1 MNIVFMGSA
10 EFGIP
15 VLERLSAAGHVIK
28 GIVSVPRKQS
38 GRGLKPVDSPV
49 VAFARQKGLGP
60 VLTPENLRSAD
71 FVEVLKKME
80 ADVFIIVAFR
90 IVPREVFS
98 LPPFG
103 AINIH
108 ASLLPRFRGPAPIQ
122 RAIAAGEKTTGI
134 SIFRIDEGMDT
145 GMIMLQKEIAIG
157 DEETAPQ
164 LNERL
169 SRLGADGIEET
180 LAALRDNS
188 VVYSKQNPALATPAP
203 KLTKAEGN
211 IDWGLPARTIFNRIR
226 AFKPFPGAYTFYE
239 GLRLNI
245 EGAVVIDGAG
255 NDPPGTV
262 YFAGRTGIDVQ
273 CGEGRLRIVQIKPE
287 GKKTMSAPAFLAGR
301 NIVAGARFGKGT
313 P

>member
-1 MNIVFMGSA
+1 MNIVFMGTA

-15 VLERLSAAGHVIK
+15 ALERLSAAGHAIQ
-28 GIVSVPRKQS
+28 GIVSAPRKQR

-49 VAFARQKGLGP
+49 AQFARQKGLGP
-60 VLTPENLRSAD
+60 VLTPENPRSAD
-71 FVEVLKKME
+71 FIEALKKME

-98 LPPFG
+98 LPPYG

-134 SIFRIDEGMDT
+134 SIFRIDEGIDT

-157 DEETAPQ
+157 DEETTPQ
-164 LNERL
+164 LYERL

-180 LAALRDNS
+180 LAALGDNA

-226 AFKPFPGAYTFYE
+226 AFKPFPGAYTFCE
-239 GLRLNI
+239 GRRLNV
-245 EGAVVIDGAG
+245 EWAAVTDSAG

-262 YFAGRTGIDVQ
+262 CSVGSAGIDVQ
-273 CGEGRLRIVQIKPE
+273 CGEGRLRIKEIKPE
-287 GKKTMSAPAFLAGR
+287 GKKSMSAQAFLAGR
-301 NIVAGARFGKGT
+301 NIVAGALFRKEQ